1 MPVIKKETKNRE
13 IRGYITEFEI
23 DKGKLFLKLIK
34 FISNL
39 KEFDKLHQ
47 ILHTITTKDEL
58 NNFKLKY
65 NL

>member
-1 MPVIKKETKNRE
+1 MSGKAQTRE
-13 IRGYITEFEI
+13 IRGHITEFETK
-23 DKGKLFLKLIK
+23 KGKLFPRLVK

-47 ILHTITTKDEL
+47 ILHGIQTEDEL
-58 NNFKLKY
+58 NNFKLEY